1 MSADRLNA
9 AKQGKIQDAVNRMY
23 GYGAVTV
30 LMAWAGSCRRADF
43 MYTSPRTPGWHGHAT
58 INRALD
64 KVAPAITE
72 CGHDKHEPCDKVLA
86 EVAQNA

>member
-9 AKQGKIQDAVNRMY
+9 AKQGKIQDAVDRLY
-23 GYGAVTV
+23 GPGAVVV
-30 LMAWAGSCRRADF
+30 LMAWAGSCRRADI

-64 KVAPAITE
+64 KVEPAITE
-72 CGHDKHEPCDKVLA
+72 GAHDKHELCDGVLA
-86 EVAQNA
+86 EVGQDA